1 MMTRQN
7 VYELIVKLSGLN
19 YGEPLP
25 KMDEM
30 FFRIW
35 ADHYYRIVCLFPKDK
50 RPDAILE
57 IGVGYGVLAVL
68 LKRYYQCS
76 VTVTEHPSRGY
87 LQSPDFMH
95 FMSGEGI
102 RIVEH
107 DLNHP
112 MPFGDEMFDM
122 VLYCDV
128 MEHLPPELVTN
139 NFSTIRRILKKD
151 GSLILSTPNLAR
163 LPNRLRFFF
172 GRRINPPPV
181 PEKVGE
187 TYDHI
192 REYTLDEVQ
201 AFLRN
206 DFRIAKCDYGL
217 IPFFNREWNILNS
230 LLFHLSRGFG
240 DEIYILAEV
249 LKDSR

>member
-1 MMTRQN
+1 MTRKN
-7 VYELIVKLSGLN
+7 VYELIVKLSGLD

-35 ADHYYRIVCLFPKDK
+35 TNHYYRIVRLLPKNK
-50 RPDAILE
+50 RPAAILE
-57 IGVGYGVLAVL
+57 IGVGYGVLGVL
-68 LKRYYQCS
+68 LKRHCQCS

-87 LQSPDFMH
+87 LRSSDFIQLMNA
-95 FMSGEGI
+95 EDI

-107 DLNHP
+107 DLNQP
-112 MPFGDEMFDM
+112 MPFGDETFDM
-122 VLYCDV
+122 VFYCDV
-128 MEHLPPELVTN
+128 MEHLPPDLVVK
-139 NFSTIRRILKKD
+139 NFSEIKRIMKKG

-172 GRRINPPPV
+172 GRGINPPPV
-181 PEKVGE
+181 PAKVGE

-192 REYTLDEVQ
+192 REYTQDEVEK
-201 AFLRN
+201 FLRN

-217 IPFFNREWNILNS
+217 IPFFNREGNILNS
-230 LLFHLSRGFG
+230 LLFRLSRGFG
-240 DEIYILAEV
+240 DEIYVLAEV
-249 LKDSR
+249 MKDGL